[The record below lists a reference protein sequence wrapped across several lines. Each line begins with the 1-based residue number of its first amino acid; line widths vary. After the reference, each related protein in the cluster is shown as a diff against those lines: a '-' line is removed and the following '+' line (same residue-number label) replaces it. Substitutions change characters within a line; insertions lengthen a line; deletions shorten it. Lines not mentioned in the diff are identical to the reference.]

1 MRVSCFKGYSLCIFI
16 VFSCIG
22 ILTDCLLF
30 LVIYSFMDICER
42 ICREMHTYVSDR
54 DLYAFETLYLLSQL
68 FQYLLYFLKELSYV
82 RSVHKSMVYS
92 ESDGHYQSSFAW
104 HYFAGIH
111 QRIV

>member
-54 DLYAFETLYLLSQL
+54 DLYALVVSFFNGVLL
-68 FQYLLYFLKELSYV
+68 
-82 RSVHKSMVYS
+82 
-92 ESDGHYQSSFAW
+92 AW
-104 HYFAGIH
+104 IYDNIRAFR
-111 QRIV
+111 RIVRHKTVAFMSVEDIIYGIYAGCAC

>member
-1 MRVSCFKGYSLCIFI
+1 MCIFI

-54 DLYAFETLYLLSQL
+54 DLYAF
-68 FQYLLYFLKELSYV
+68 
-82 RSVHKSMVYS
+82 
-92 ESDGHYQSSFAW
+92 
-104 HYFAGIH
+104 
-111 QRIV
+111 

>member
-1 MRVSCFKGYSLCIFI
+1 MELFSIRIQRTFQLVSTFKGYSLCIFI

-54 DLYAFETLYLLSQL
+54 DFYAF
-68 FQYLLYFLKELSYV
+68 
-82 RSVHKSMVYS
+82 
-92 ESDGHYQSSFAW
+92 
-104 HYFAGIH
+104 
-111 QRIV
+111 

>member
-54 DLYAFETLYLLSQL
+54 DLYLLSQF